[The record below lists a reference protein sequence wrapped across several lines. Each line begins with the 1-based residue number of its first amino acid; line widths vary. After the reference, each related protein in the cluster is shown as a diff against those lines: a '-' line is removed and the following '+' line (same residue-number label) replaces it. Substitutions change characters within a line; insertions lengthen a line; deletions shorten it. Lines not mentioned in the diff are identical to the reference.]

1 MPKYAEGKKQYR
13 STTFTP
19 SKRRLRIK
27 QSSYHD
33 QVVSQVK
40 EKFSYMIIGVG
51 VLLGV
56 VTGIS
61 YAVLHESNS
70 SQPIAVNIVVTAAPT
85 QAPTATSVPL
95 PTVTTASDSAK
106 PTEKVQPPVIDKT
119 KAAQAAAAKPGG
131 GAAKYVVKKEDT
143 LWRIAERA
151 YKSGYNFKDVVAYNK
166 ISNPNTIV
174 AGQVLVLPP
183 VKPGLPTDPTVLAQ
197 GGVGGPEVQGDI
209 APDGAM
215 TTSVTSTS
223 PSYTVVKGDTLW
235 SIAERSFGDGFSW
248 KEIAKANNVS
258 DPTKLE
264 PGTVLVIPR

>member
-1 MPKYAEGKKQYR
+1 MTKYAEGKKRYR
-13 STTFTP
+13 STSFIPT
-19 SKRRLRIK
+19 KRRLRMK
-27 QSSYHD
+27 QLSYHD

-40 EKFSYMIIGVG
+40 EKFSYLVIGVG

-61 YAVLHESNS
+61 Y
-70 SQPIAVNIVVTAAPT
+70 VVVKGSTAPQVVALNKT
-85 QAPTATSVPL
+85 VAMIATSTPI
-95 PTVTTASDSAK
+95 PTPSSASDSAK
-106 PTEKVQPPVIDKT
+106 PKEIVKPPVVNKE
-119 KAAQAAAAKPGG
+119 KAAQAAAAKPGREVG
-131 GAAKYVVKKEDT
+131 KYVVKKGDT
-143 LWRIAERA
+143 LWKIAEKA

-174 AGQVLVLPP
+174 AGQVLLLPT
-183 VKPGLPTDPTVLAQ
+183 VIPGLPTDPTALAQ
-197 GGVGGPEVQGDI
+197 GGVGGPEIQGDI

-215 TTSVTSTS
+215 TAPVTNTS